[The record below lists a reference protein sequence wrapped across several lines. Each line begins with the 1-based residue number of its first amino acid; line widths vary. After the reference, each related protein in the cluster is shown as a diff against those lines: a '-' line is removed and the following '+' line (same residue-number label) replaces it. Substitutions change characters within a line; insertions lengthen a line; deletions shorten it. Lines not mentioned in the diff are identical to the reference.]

1 MMNMKFHEL
10 LLSELHMV
18 VYQPGNPEW
27 LTDELL
33 CKAVTLNENLQTL
46 GYALRP
52 DDLVKMAASPAMHAF
67 FNHVRSLVP
76 DVKAEPMY
84 PGFPQQVM
92 KMSEAEFRMH
102 QMIHYFSTYGLENMF
117 GGEISRGWLPEY
129 HLRVLI
135 WHILSRTI

>member
-52 DDLVKMAASPAMHAF
+52 DDLVKMAASPAMQAF
-67 FNHVRSLVP
+67 FN
-76 DVKAEPMY
+76 
-84 PGFPQQVM
+84 
-92 KMSEAEFRMH
+92 
-102 QMIHYFSTYGLENMF
+102 N
-117 GGEISRGWLPEY
+117 
-129 HLRVLI
+129 LI
-135 WHILSRTI
+135 IMETLLKSIILMN